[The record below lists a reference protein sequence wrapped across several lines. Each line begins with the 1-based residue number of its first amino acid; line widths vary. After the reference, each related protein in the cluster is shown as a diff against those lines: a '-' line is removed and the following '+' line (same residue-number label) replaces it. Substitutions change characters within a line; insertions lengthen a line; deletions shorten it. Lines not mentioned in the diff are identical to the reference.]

1 MLRSHLP
8 HAALVAAG
16 LLLTGPATAQVA
28 SEPPLST
35 VDNMLVLDAMGQQ
48 LTMPMPDWLGATAMS
63 GDVGAQVETKYVAD
77 DKQAVLEILPKG
89 ENEALWS
96 TLYGAHITLTADRPL
111 SEYRSELMDRYA
123 QTCQPELTG
132 FFQFGQDAGDVLAPL
147 GFVCGAYLNQLA
159 NYAGEGEVMVM
170 SFRKSAK
177 GVAIVYQ
184 EWRGDAFD
192 PAQPTTWPVATD
204 VVEARA
210 RQLQDKASLSLS
222 D

>member
-8 HAALVAAG
+8 HAALVAS
-16 LLLTGPATAQVA
+16 LLLIDPAMAQVA
-28 SEPPLST
+28 SEPPLTT
-35 VDNMLVLDAMGQQ
+35 VDNMMVLDAMGQQ
-48 LTMPMPDWLGATAMS
+48 LTMPMPDWLNASQVS
-63 GDVGAQVETKYVAD
+63 GDVRAHVELKYVAD

-89 ENEALWS
+89 ENEALWT
-96 TLYGAHITLTADRPL
+96 TLYGAHITLAADRSL
-111 SEYRSELMDRYA
+111 GDYRNEMVNRYA
-123 QTCQPELTG
+123 QTCKPGLTG
-132 FFQFGQDAGDVLAPL
+132 FFQFGQDDGDVLAPL
-147 GFVCGAYLNQLA
+147 GFVCGGYLDELA

-170 SFRKSAK
+170 SFRKSDK

-192 PAQPTTWPVATD
+192 PSQPSTWPVATN

-210 RQLQDKASLSLS
+210 KQLQAEARLSLG